1 MTVIEKK
8 KEDYPGVSSQLILNL
23 LKNGKMIDEKTIDQL
38 KEEENAV
45 ICMMSCASIEHLKQA
60 YKELKKEK
68 E

>member
-1 MTVIEKK
+1 MIKK
-8 KEDYPGVSSQLILNL
+8 KSFYSSNDFAIYNGDSFKL
-23 LKNGKMIDEKTIDQL
+23 LRQIDEKTIDQL